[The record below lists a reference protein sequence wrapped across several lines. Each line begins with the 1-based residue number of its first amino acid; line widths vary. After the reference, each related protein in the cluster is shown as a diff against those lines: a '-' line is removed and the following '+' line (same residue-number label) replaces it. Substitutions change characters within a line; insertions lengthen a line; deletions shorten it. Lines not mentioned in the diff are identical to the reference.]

1 MKPYLVSVA
10 LMISATSNIA
20 VIVEQ
25 RLQMGQVI

>member
-10 LMISATSNIA
+10 LMVSVTNNFA

>member
-10 LMISATSNIA
+10 LMISVTSNFA

>member
-10 LMISATSNIA
+10 LMVSVTNNFP